1 MTITFRLPPNAVE
14 RVSFAY
20 SPLLEAV
27 LSLHVV
33 VEPKHHPLQHPWVRR
48 MQSLAPSLKREIR
61 GLDFAYRTYFPAYL
75 FPSAGGEPKTFEE
88 ELRDL
93 GVVPPEAIEEEFAVA
108 LVGAVAREGITQRRK
123 ALSDAMKGTTSS
135 EADAARLILHDPG
148 QLLGRLVSLL
158 ADYWEAVFAEEWR
171 RIEPDLAESVTEA
184 GRVIAESGLY
194 DLLRRCG
201 PDIRANESDA
211 CFWLERPHDHVVALS
226 EETTLTLVPSAYV
239 WPHVRVNCDPPWP
252 YALVFPASFL
262 LREARPAPAPGELRS
277 LFRSLSD
284 ATRLRAL
291 RLIAIRPRSTEELAP
306 LLDITPAA
314 LSKHLRQLADAGLVT
329 AQREGYYVLYHVERD
344 RIAEVG
350 RALQSFILES
360 HDEGDAVD

>member
-14 RVSFAY
+14 CVAFAY

-48 MQSLAPSLKREIR
+48 MQSLPPSIKREIR
-61 GLDFAYRTYFPAYL
+61 SLDFAYRTYFPAYL
-75 FPSAGGEPKTFEE
+75 FPSAAGEPKTFED
-88 ELRDL
+88 ELNDL
-93 GVVPPEAIEEEFAVA
+93 GAVPPEAIEEEFGVA
-108 LVGAVAREGITQRRK
+108 LVGAVARGGIARRRR
-123 ALSDAMKGTTSS
+123 ALRDVARSGTSS
-135 EADAARLILHDPG
+135 EADAARLILNEPG
-148 QLLGRLVSLL
+148 QVLGRLVSLL
-158 ADYWEAVFAEEWR
+158 ATYWEEVFADEWR

-184 GRVIAESGLY
+184 GRAIAENGLF

-201 PDIRANESDA
+201 PDIRANESDQ
-211 CFWLERPHDHVVALS
+211 CFWLERPHDHVVAIS
-226 EETTLTLVPSAYV
+226 EDVTLTLVPSAYV
-239 WPHVRVNCDPPWP
+239 WPHVHVNCDQPWP

-277 LFRSLSD
+277 LFRTLSD

-314 LSKHLRQLADAGLVT
+314 LSKHLRQLAEAGLVT
-329 AQREGYYVLYHVERD
+329 AQREGYYVLYDAERD

-350 RALQSFILES
+350 RALQSFILDS